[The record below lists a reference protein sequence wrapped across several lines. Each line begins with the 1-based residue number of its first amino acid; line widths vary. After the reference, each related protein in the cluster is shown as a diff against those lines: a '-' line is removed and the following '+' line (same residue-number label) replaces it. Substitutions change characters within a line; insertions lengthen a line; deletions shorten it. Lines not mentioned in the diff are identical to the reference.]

1 MLRFLKTNV
10 EGPNPLLQSFIQLVL
25 VEKTRFFKKSLKKLT
40 SLNLSKLLSTMS
52 VYCLK
57 KTQFIPI
64 SLDAAWDFFSH
75 PKNLAVMTPEYLNL
89 KFTNELYGDEM
100 YPGQVMTYNVRPV
113 LGIPMFWMTEI
124 THVVPKKFFVDEQ
137 RFGPYAMWHH
147 QHHFEEVEG
156 GVLMT
161 DLIHYKAPLGFLGD
175 IAVALFIKKQLEGI
189 FVFRKQK
196 VEELFPGK

>member
-1 MLRFLKTNV
+1 MQSVCYSNWIQYQTFFNHF
-10 EGPNPLLQSFIQLVL
+10 NPLNLFI
-25 VEKTRFFKKSLKKLT
+25 
-40 SLNLSKLLSTMS
+40 MS

-156 GVLMT
+156 GVLMS

-175 IAVALFIKKQLEGI
+175 IAVSLFIKNQLEGI
-189 FVFRKQK
+189 FVFRKKK
-196 VEELFPGK
+196 VEELFPSTSTPASSKYTSQSV